1 MAGRFLDFFDRT
13 IDQINLSVQFSLFWC
28 NEAYELDLIRWTQFI
43 LILLWPKYPRSI
55 WSEGNTVDDVYLD
68 FDRLRLLFVGS
79 KVHFSVHTYNTA
91 LNSTTV
97 FHKWR
102 PFASTKKGESQDS
115 AKKNQRRP
123 RTQKK
128 PPYALNFIHRSN
140 GDNHEK
146 ARRSLIPRCNWA
158 RLSCLSCWT
167 TRLSRSS

>member
-28 NEAYELDLIRWTQFI
+28 NESYELDLIRWTQFI

-102 PFASTKKGESQDS
+102 PFCFCKEESQVS
-115 AKKNQRRP
+115 AKKKSTTPAYTVKAPVRP
-123 RTQKK
+123 QLR
-128 PPYALNFIHRSN
+128 P
-140 GDNHEK
+140 
-146 ARRSLIPRCNWA
+146 SLKWWQSWKGKT
-158 RLSCLSCWT
+158 LVDT
-167 TRLSRSS
+167 TV